1 MTDRDE
7 QLKRML
13 SDVIYNGLDKEKR
26 EDITGKYKDITLND
40 MHIIDRIGLN
50 QAKNMSAVA
59 KEMGVTTGTL
69 TIAVNNLVKKGYLCR
84 ERSDRDRRV
93 VLVSLTEKGNRA
105 YRHHEKFHNKMLSEL
120 IEGFEEEEIPV
131 LMKALLKIQ
140 TFMQED

>member
-1 MTDRDE
+1 MTDRNE
-7 QLKRML
+7 QLKCML

-26 EDITGKYKDITLND
+26 EVITGKYKDITLND

-59 KEMGVTTGTL
+59 KEIGVTTGTL
-69 TIAVNNLVKKGYLCR
+69 TIAVNNLVKKGYLYR

-93 VLVSLTEKGNRA
+93 VLVSLTEKGIRA
-105 YRHHEKFHNKMLSEL
+105 YRHHKRFHDKMMMEL

-131 LMKALLKIQ
+131 LMKALGRIQ
-140 TFMQED
+140 EFMQEK

>member
-1 MTDRDE
+1 MTDRNE
-7 QLKRML
+7 QLKCML

-26 EDITGKYKDITLND
+26 EVITGKYKDITLND

-59 KEMGVTTGTL
+59 KEIGVTTGTL
-69 TIAVNNLVKKGYLCR
+69 TIAVNNLVKKGYLYR

-93 VLVSLTEKGNRA
+93 VLVSLTEKGIRA
-105 YRHHEKFHNKMLSEL
+105 YRHHKRFHDKMMMEL

-131 LMKALLKIQ
+131 LMKALGRIQ
-140 TFMQED
+140 EFMQEE